1 MQSESTAGHV
11 ASVNGIELYYEI
23 RGAGE
28 PLMLLHGFT
37 GAGSDWRYVFDL
49 DDLAQSWRLIIPD
62 MRGHGGSTN
71 SPGEFTHRQSAL
83 DMFALLDH
91 LKIDKFKAIGLSGGG
106 NTFLHMA
113 TQQPSRVEAMVI
125 ISATTHFPD
134 QARAIMAQF
143 SFDQLGAEE
152 LAQMRARH
160 RHGDDQIRALFRN
173 GNAFKD
179 SYDDL
184 NFTAADLAKITADT
198 LIVYGDRDPL
208 YPLSIATAM
217 YAAIP
222 RSHLLVIPNA
232 GHAPIFAG
240 AKNYFV
246 ATAKAFLRGD
256 WNNQS
261 P

>member
-1 MQSESTAGHV
+1 MKSESIARQV
-11 ASVNGIELYYEI
+11 ASINGIEMYYEI
-23 RGAGE
+23 RGEGE

-49 DDLAQSWRLIIPD
+49 DESGEVLAVDTFPICAGTAARRIRRVQ
-62 MRGHGGSTN
+62 
-71 SPGEFTHRQSAL
+71 FTHRQSAL

-113 TQQPSRVEAMVI
+113 MQQPSRVEAMVI

-222 RSHLLVIPNA
+222 ALTSAGDPERGPCSDFRRREKLFRRYREGIPA
-232 GHAPIFAG
+232 WR
-240 AKNYFV
+240 
-246 ATAKAFLRGD
+246 LE
-256 WNNQS
+256 
-261 P
+261 

>member
-1 MQSESTAGHV
+1 MNSESNAGHT
-11 ASVNGIELYYEI
+11 ASINGMEMYYEV
-23 RGAGE
+23 RGEGQ
-28 PLMLLHGFT
+28 PLVLLHGFT

-49 DDLAQSWRLIIPD
+49 DDLAKTYRVIVPD

-71 SPGEFTHRQSAL
+71 PSNEFTHRQCAL
-83 DMFALLDH
+83 DVFALLDH

-125 ISATTHFPD
+125 VSATTHFPD
-134 QARAIMAQF
+134 QARAIMRMF
-143 SFDQLGAEE
+143 SFENLAAEE

-160 RHGDDQIRALFRN
+160 KHGDEQIRALYRQ

-184 NFTAADLAKITADT
+184 NFTAADLRKITADT

-208 YPLSIATAM
+208 YPLSIATDM

-222 RSHLLVIPNA
+222 RAYLMVLPNA
-232 GHAPIFAG
+232 GHSPIFG
-240 AKNYFV
+240 EAKDYFV
-246 ATAKAFLRGD
+246 KTATSFLRGECG
-256 WNNQS
+256 S
-261 P
+261 H